1 MTENIYPT
9 YYELGKSASLLARK
23 AIVRAY
29 EETGNIS
36 EVARLFWTTR
46 QTARKVLRRE
56 RERDPDKLEYLPK
69 GPKRSSIRTWA
80 AGLILCPF
88 FNLGSFGFFRPGW

>member
-36 EVARLFWTTR
+36 EVARLFRTTR
-46 QTARKVLRRE
+46 KTMRKVVRRWKE
-56 RERDPDKLEYLPK
+56 TLNLKWGGTTINLLF
-69 GPKRSSIRTWA
+69 SIK
-80 AGLILCPF
+80 
-88 FNLGSFGFFRPGW
+88 

>member
-1 MTENIYPT
+1 VTENIYPT
-9 YYELGKSASLLARK
+9 YYELGKSAPLLARK

-46 QTARKVLRRE
+46 QTVRRVLRRE
-56 RERDPDKLEYLPK
+56 RK
-69 GPKRSSIRTWA
+69 GP
-80 AGLILCPF
+80 GH
-88 FNLGSFGFFRPGW
+88 

>member
-1 MTENIYPT
+1 VTENIYPT

-36 EVARLFWTTR
+36 DVARLFWTTR
-46 QTARKVLRRE
+46 QTVRKVLRRE
-56 RERDPDKLEYLPK
+56 RK
-69 GPKRSSIRTWA
+69 GPGRA
-80 AGLILCPF
+80 
-88 FNLGSFGFFRPGW
+88 

>member
-1 MTENIYPT
+1 MIENIYPT
-9 YYELGKSASLLARK
+9 YYELGKSAPLLARK

-36 EVARLFWTTR
+36 EVARLFRNTR

-56 RERDPDKLEYLPK
+56 RK
-69 GPKRSSIRTWA
+69 GPGQT
-80 AGLILCPF
+80 
-88 FNLGSFGFFRPGW
+88 